1 MTASYRS
8 LAFGFALGVGLVAG
22 SPAVAASLPKGPMVK
37 PTRKFPGKP
46 VTPSKALTGGLS
58 VRATLTPRL
67 LHDKG
72 VSLNV
77 HRAPQVETTANRVKM
92 DKYTQLWV
100 HFRAERNK
108 EYDVECRFSGSKS
121 ILTMDYAD
129 GKFVRQQSATPSSDG
144 RLNHKIYARSKTE
157 NVKLYMQASG
167 DLDWTS
173 CTVTPA
179 S

>member
-8 LAFGFALGVGLVAG
+8 LALGFALGVGLVVG
-22 SPAVAASLPKGPMVK
+22 GPAVAASLPKGPMVK
-37 PTRKFPGKP
+37 PTRKFPGKTVSP
-46 VTPSKALTGGLS
+46 PKGLTGGLS
-58 VRATLTPRL
+58 ARATLTPRV
-67 LHDKG
+67 LHNNG
-72 VSLNV
+72 ASLNV

-92 DKYTQLWV
+92 DKHTQLWV
-100 HFRAERNK
+100 HFRADRNQ

-129 GKFVRQQSATPSSDG
+129 GKFLRQQTTTPSSDG
-144 RLNHKIYARSKTE
+144 RLHHKIYARPKTE

-167 DLDWTS
+167 NLDWTR

>member
-1 MTASYRS
+1 M
-8 LAFGFALGVGLVAG
+8 
-22 SPAVAASLPKGPMVK
+22 K
-37 PTRKFPGKP
+37 PTRNFPGKP
-46 VTPSKALTGGLS
+46 VIPPQALTGGLT
-58 VRATLTPRL
+58 VRATLSPRVL
-67 LHDKG
+67 FDKG

-92 DKYTQLWV
+92 DKHTQLWV

-129 GKFVRQQSATPSSDG
+129 GKFLRQQSTTPSSDG
-144 RLNHKIYARSKTE
+144 RLQHKIYARPKTE
-157 NVKLYMQASG
+157 DVKIYMQASG

-173 CTVTPA
+173 CAVIPR
-179 S
+179 